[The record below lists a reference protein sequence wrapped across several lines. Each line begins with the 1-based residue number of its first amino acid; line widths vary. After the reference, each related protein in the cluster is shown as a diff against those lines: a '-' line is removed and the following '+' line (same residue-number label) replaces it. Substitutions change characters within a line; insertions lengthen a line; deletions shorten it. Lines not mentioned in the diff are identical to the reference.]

1 MEMPGN
7 IRNPNLFGS
16 ISAVN
21 SLNGSNNLENR
32 FLKMK
37 MLVTAVEQYL
47 ETRNDDQLNMINQYL
62 QGLSLSLDLSLY
74 DPDTNMAGNFFLSIY
89 ELMNNLEPRSLTSW
103 HCVDVLLNCCKNSGA
118 RKALM
123 TTYKFLPCLA
133 RMMCDQLATKKK
145 VSLLRL
151 MQNIT
156 CGIKIQWQI
165 PHITHLIT
173 SLCKWIERQQPDHEV
188 LELSL
193 AVLVNLC
200 YKNVSSVYILQ
211 HHTDLK
217 KFIRMC
223 LSLKGMIVELYVCE
237 MALILEDISGYIP
250 GVLFPK
256 LIDNTFMACI
266 ETYRKRDNLVFK
278 QVIEFFMVFA
288 KNNPAMTSA
297 LAAYDKYGERVGSIL
312 EVRTKQGLL
321 LEIPLK
327 NHFSQLIERSSD
339 QSDQDLECV
348 EALLEFIDFL
358 IEAKVPQIS
367 SLYGRIIPLALNWM
381 QEMTTS
387 YRALS
392 VLRDIAINVD
402 QNESKILEFLM
413 ASLRMFMFTLKCC
426 QDEKMMASTEFIK
439 RLGALLQLLT
449 AMIQV
454 ESMREKVMQEIQQDV
469 FRSIFASLL
478 GDSSP
483 RSGDSP
489 SSCKIEAVNLY
500 LYALALLAK
509 LAERSNEWLDYLNE
523 LLHDRQIHVVIAQ
536 AISRSPPNV
545 KQLALELSLTCSR
558 KVSSA
563 LANLQ
568 SFMST
573 DTCGHLNISADVG
586 VGLIPVV
593 QSERLNILL
602 ENIEKAIARN
612 EIDNVATSELMECY
626 NFKISYLAQAERAA
640 LSSLEA
646 STKHCTHLQ
655 HRISRLTPENARLQQ
670 SELHITRKLEEVTTK
685 AEDLENKLRNFRN
698 KCDAEKGRYKV
709 LHSQF
714 LEKDKALGECRASL
728 ADAENQLAK
737 LQSALEDLEETRK
750 KQEKQEQLAKEQIT
764 KAEESNKNLATQ
776 IQDLE
781 KTLREKEKLLKDTRI
796 DLELKTNIINN
807 ITRMATSSLAR

>member
-312 EVRTKQGLL
+312 E
-321 LEIPLK
+321 
-327 NHFSQLIERSSD
+327 LIERSSD

>member
-133 RMMCDQLATKKK
+133 RMMCDQLPTKKK

-151 MQNIT
+151 VQNIT

-312 EVRTKQGLL
+312 E
-321 LEIPLK
+321 
-327 NHFSQLIERSSD
+327 LIERSSD

-426 QDEKMMASTEFIK
+426 QDEKMMASTDFIK

-558 KVSSA
+558 KVSFA

-737 LQSALEDLEETRK
+737 LQSALDDLEETRK